1 MMNSASNI
9 PLGTMIKGKWHHQH
23 YRIVKELGK
32 GANGVVYLAESP
44 KGQVALKV
52 SDDSMLIAS
61 EVNVLKSFSKAP
73 VKTMGPSFY
82 DMDDA
87 LYPGMSEKRS
97 FYVMEYVRGPLL
109 LEFVKQKGDEWIVVL
124 MIQLL
129 SNLAHLHKEGWIFG
143 DLKPDNLIV
152 SGPPAT
158 IRCID
163 VGGTTKAGRA
173 IKEYTEFFDRGYWGF
188 GTRKAE
194 PSYDLFAL
202 SMVMVNCAYK
212 KEFKK
217 GAEPEKQLYRA
228 IEGHP
233 LLKRYERVLKAAL
246 QGKYQSAADMKSA
259 MLKEGQLLDSRKS
272 RQKKPSQQNRQK
284 SAVPQHQQ
292 AAPSRSRAAA
302 AKRTS
307 VRKKSGGLFETILIL
322 CSVLALYCAYVVL
335 FLL

>member
-1 MMNSASNI
+1 MNSASNI
-9 PLGTMIKGKWHHQH
+9 PLGTVIKGKWHNHH
-23 YRIVKELGK
+23 YRIAKELGK
-32 GANGVVYLAESP
+32 GANGVVYLADAP
-44 KGQVALKV
+44 NGQVAIKV

-87 LYPGMSEKRS
+87 IYPGMSQKCS

-109 LEFVKQKGDEWIVVL
+109 LDFVKQKGDEWIVVL
-124 MIQLL
+124 MVQLL

-158 IRCID
+158 IRCVD

-194 PSYDLFAL
+194 PTYDLFAL
-202 SMVMVNCAYK
+202 CMVMVNCAYK

-217 GAEPEKQLYRA
+217 GPEPKKQLYRA

-233 LLKRYERVLKAAL
+233 LLKRYEGVLKTAL
-246 QGKYQSAADMKSA
+246 QGKYQTATDMKSA
-259 MLKEGQLLDSRKS
+259 MLREDQILATRKNH
-272 RQKKPSQQNRQK
+272 QKKPTPKRRHSPAVTQK
-284 SAVPQHQQ
+284 HNAT
-292 AAPSRSRAAA
+292 SRSRVVA
-302 AKRTS
+302 AKRST
-307 VRKKSGGLFETILIL
+307 VHKKSGGLFETILIV

>member
-9 PLGTMIKGKWHHQH
+9 PLGTMIKGKWHHHH

-44 KGQVALKV
+44 NGQVALKV

-87 LYPGMSEKRS
+87 IYAGMLQKRS

-233 LLKRYERVLKAAL
+233 LLKRYERVLKAAF
-246 QGKYQSAADMKSA
+246 QGKYRSAADMKSA
-259 MLKEGQLLDSRKS
+259 ILKEGQLLISRKT
-272 RQKKPSQQNRQK
+272 RQKKQAHKNRQK
-284 SAVPQHQQ
+284 PAVSQNQQ
-292 AAPSRSRAAA
+292 VVSRSQVAG
-302 AKRTS
+302 AKRKS
-307 VRKKSGGLFETILIL
+307 VRKKSGGLFESILIV

>member
-1 MMNSASNI
+1 MTNSASNI
-9 PLGTMIKGKWHHQH
+9 PLGTVIQGKWHHHH

-44 KGQVALKV
+44 HGQAALKV

-87 LYPGMSEKRS
+87 IYPGMPQKRS

-129 SNLAHLHKEGWIFG
+129 SSLAHLHQEGWIFG

-194 PSYDLFAL
+194 PTYDLFAL
-202 SMVMVNCAYK
+202 TMVMVNCAYK

-217 GAEPEKQLYRA
+217 GAEPDKQLYRA

-259 MLKEGQLLDSRKS
+259 MLKEGQLIASRKT
-272 RQKKPSQQNRQK
+272 RQKKQQPK
-284 SAVPQHQQ
+284 PAPKPAVNQNQQ
-292 AAPSRSRAAA
+292 VTTRSRAAA

-307 VRKKSGGLFETILIL
+307 VRKKSGGLFETILIV

>member
-1 MMNSASNI
+1 
-9 PLGTMIKGKWHHQH
+9 
-23 YRIVKELGK
+23 
-32 GANGVVYLAESP
+32 
-44 KGQVALKV
+44 
-52 SDDSMLIAS
+52 
-61 EVNVLKSFSKAP
+61 
-73 VKTMGPSFY
+73 MG
-82 DMDDA
+82 
-87 LYPGMSEKRS
+87 
-97 FYVMEYVRGPLL
+97 
-109 LEFVKQKGDEWIVVL
+109 I
-124 MIQLL
+124 
-129 SNLAHLHKEGWIFG
+129 
-143 DLKPDNLIV
+143 
-152 SGPPAT
+152 

-259 MLKEGQLLDSRKS
+259 MLKEGQLLASRKS

-292 AAPSRSRAAA
+292 TVPSRSRVAA

>member
-1 MMNSASNI
+1 MNTASRI
-9 PLGTMIKGKWHHQH
+9 ASGTIITGKWHNKN
-23 YRIVKELGK
+23 YRVAKELGK
-32 GANGVVYLAESP
+32 GANGIVYLAESQN
-44 KGQVALKV
+44 GYVAIKV

-82 DMDDA
+82 DMDDVV
-87 LYPGMSEKRS
+87 LPGTSQKLS
-97 FYVMEYVRGPLL
+97 FYVMEYVQGPLL
-109 LEFVKQKGDEWIVVL
+109 LDFMKQKGDEWIVVL
-124 MIQLL
+124 IIQLL
-129 SNLAHLHKEGWIFG
+129 SNLSHLHKEGWIFG

-158 IRCID
+158 VRCID

-194 PSYDLFAL
+194 PSYDLFAVG
-202 SMVMVNCAYK
+202 MVMINCAYK

-217 GAEPEKQLYRA
+217 GTTSQEQLYRV
-228 IEGHP
+228 IEEHP
-233 LLKRYERVLKAAL
+233 LLRRYQAVLKAAL
-246 QGKYQSAADMKSA
+246 HGKYKTAAEMKSA
-259 MLKEGQLLDSRKS
+259 MLKVGQQLATRRNQQKVQSRKS
-272 RQKKPSQQNRQK
+272 RSQPVQTKQRHK
-284 SAVPQHQQ
+284 ASLAHT
-292 AAPSRSRAAA
+292 ASSRRS
-302 AKRTS
+302 S
-307 VRKKSGGLFETILIL
+307 VRKKSGGILETLLIV